1 MRMKKTFTTPLLFQS
16 KLVCFSLVYL
26 FTTLFLALHSSLS
39 STKCMFRSSPFDP
52 IQTPLFS
59 YPTTYG
65 EHKYAIPTVRSSCNS
80 PVFFSDYWV
89 VLKEI
94 QDFMQNSFSSSSLPK
109 YMSAGKGNSFGG
121 NFSIQERM
129 SYYNRV
135 DDEVEVPCG
144 FMKEFPVSNHD
155 RIAMESCN
163 GVVVVSAVFGD
174 HDKIRQPKGLGSKTL
189 ETVCFFMFVDEHTYK
204 GLNSHNLLTN
214 TAEQEQ
220 NLGAWRIVRVF
231 GELPY
236 TNPAMNG
243 VIPKHLVHRLF
254 PNSKFSIWLDAKLQL
269 MVDPLLLIHSL
280 VITENVDMAI
290 SKHPYFIHTLEEAM
304 ATARWKK
311 WWDIDSLKN
320 QMETYC
326 ENGMKPWSH
335 KKQPYP
341 SDVPDTAL
349 ILRKHGAANNLYS
362 CLLFNELGA
371 FNPRDQ
377 LAFAFV
383 RDQMSLKLK
392 MNMFEVEVFEQIA
405 IEYRHTIKRV
415 GGGSGQS
422 KNVGLKTK
430 MATSSLNLLPQ
441 NETNNRNGRKCEKY
455 LLEIWGDFSHELN

>member
-26 FTTLFLALHSSLS
+26 FTTLFLALYSSLS

-94 QDFMQNSFSSSSLPK
+94 EDLMQNSFSSSSLPK
-109 YMSAGKGNSFGG
+109 YI
-121 NFSIQERM
+121 IQERM

-135 DDEVEVPCG
+135 DDKVEVPCG

-155 RIAMESCN
+155 RIAMESCK

-174 HDKIRQPKGLGSKTL
+174 HDKIRQPK
-189 ETVCFFMFVDEHTYK
+189 DEHTYK

-220 NLGAWRIVRVF
+220 NLGAWTIVRVF

-290 SKHPYFIHTLEEAM
+290 SKHPFFSHTLEEAM

-349 ILRKHGAANNLYS
+349 ILRKHGVGNNLYS
-362 CLLFNELGA
+362 CLLFNELEA

-383 RDQMSLKLK
+383 RDQMSPKLK

-405 IEYRHTIKRV
+405 IEYRHNIKRV

-441 NETNNRNGRKCEKY
+441 NETNSRNERKCEKY
-455 LLEIWGDFSHELN
+455 LLEMWVEFSHELN